1 MTFTT
6 EWRGPSRDDV
16 FDAMVDG
23 DPPIYL
29 SNINNP
35 DELAVDP
42 LNLDDE
48 ELEIVIRRLHEV
60 LLD

>member
-1 MTFTT
+1 
-6 EWRGPSRDDV
+6 
-16 FDAMVDG
+16 MVDG

>member
-1 MTFTT
+1 
-6 EWRGPSRDDV
+6 V

-48 ELEIVIRRLHEV
+48 ELDIVIRRLHEV